1 MDNSTQTY
9 IAALLAQYDT
19 LAIATEYEG
28 QPYVTR
34 VFYAEGPIQE
44 HELMLYGTFITS
56 SRKLANLQYNP
67 RVGLFI
73 GPQEPTKWLEGTATA
88 RVLTD
93 EKETQKISEVLGQ
106 KSSVAAGFIARVPIA
121 AVELKVH
128 WLRITDVA
136 ANPMITEVTFDTPMG
151 KEQERR

>member
-1 MDNSTQTY
+1 MDNSTQAY
-9 IAALLAQYDT
+9 VAAFLAQYDT

-73 GPQEPTKWLEGTATA
+73 GPQEPTVWLEGTATA

-93 EKETQKISEVLGQ
+93 EKETHKISEVLGQ

-136 ANPMITEVTFDTPMG
+136 ANPMITEVTFDTSTEKG
-151 KEQERR
+151 QERR

>member
-1 MDNSTQTY
+1 MDNSTQGY
-9 IAALLAQYDT
+9 IAAFLAQYDT
-19 LAIATEYEG
+19 LAIATEDDG

-34 VFYAEGPIQE
+34 VFYAEGPIEE
-44 HELMLYGTFITS
+44 HKLRLYGTFITS
-56 SRKLANLQYNP
+56 SRKLANLQNNP

-73 GPQEPTKWLEGTATA
+73 GPQEPTMWLEGTATA

-93 EKETQKISEVLGQ
+93 EKETQKIRDVLGQ

-121 AVELKVH
+121 AVELKVQ

-136 ANPMITEVTFDTPMG
+136 ATPMITEVTFDAATG

>member
-1 MDNSTQTY
+1 MDNSTQAY
-9 IAALLAQYDT
+9 IAAFLTQYDT
-19 LAIATEYEG
+19 LAIATEHEG

-34 VFYAEGPIQE
+34 VFYAEDPMQE
-44 HELMLYGTFITS
+44 SGLMLYGTFIAS

-73 GPQEPTKWLEGTATA
+73 GPQEPTVWLEGTATA
-88 RVLTD
+88 HILTD
-93 EKETQKISEVLGQ
+93 EKETREIREVLGR
-106 KSSVAAGFIARVPIA
+106 KSSVAAGFIARVPIV

-136 ANPMITEVTFDTPMG
+136 ANPMITEVTFDTPTG
-151 KEQERR
+151 KEQER

>member
-1 MDNSTQTY
+1 MDNSTQAY
-9 IAALLAQYDT
+9 IAAFLAQYDT

-34 VFYAEGPIQE
+34 VFYAEGPMQE
-44 HELMLYGTFITS
+44 SGLMLYGTFIAT
-56 SRKLANLQYNP
+56 SRKVANLQFNP

-73 GPQEPTKWLEGTATA
+73 GPQEPTTWLEGTATA
-88 RVLTD
+88 HVLTD
-93 EKETQKISEVLGQ
+93 EKETLRIREVLSE
-106 KSSVAAGFIARVPIA
+106 KSGVAAGFIARVPIV

-136 ANPMITEVTFDTPMG
+136 ANPMRTEVNFDAPTG
-151 KEQERR
+151 KEQKRR